1 MIDESLLKSN
11 FLGRDG
17 FRWWI
22 GQIPPLG
29 AHGDQV
35 NGGGWGNRYRV
46 RIMGYHPYNT
56 VELPDEDLPYAQ
68 CLIPTTAGSGAAN
81 VATDVKLQPGDVV
94 FGFFLDGDNAQIPV
108 IMGCFGRTSQVPSGE
123 YAGPFQAFTGYTDKI
138 KRPNGTLADDQS
150 NESNARSQKSP
161 RHVSPQQA
169 KAIGDN
175 EVSYFSAIGDVVQ
188 LASTGGGGS
197 SIDKISTEVSNFI
210 KKAQNLIS
218 VVGSGADYAKK
229 ILNREIDRITNK
241 ISSIMS
247 GMVNGVVNDLYNK
260 LQPILT
266 KGLELL
272 YRKVYAIVYAATL
285 NGVAAHLAGVAAQRA
300 MIAPVKFLQD
310 QVPCVANKIV
320 EGISSTVKSILT
332 SVVDNVT
339 NFVSCVG
346 EQFVGSL
353 VNDVISRVSSG
364 LSSAIGGVQK
374 ILQFFGGFSVGNVV
388 RSGISGLAGLA
399 NVGNCNRTFSKFSGV
414 DQWIIGSGPK
424 NKPPTPLEDIL
435 KVANEANALA
445 QSAFS
450 SSNDI
455 DKLLN
460 SFSIFGGTPTA
471 SGKCDPRPPS
481 RCSAPVI
488 NIFGGSGSGA
498 SAVPIFGS
506 IVGQNETRTGSIIG
520 VKVTNRGSGYTFPP
534 FVEIIDNC
542 SQGYGAVAKSI
553 INDKGEVEAIYI
565 VSEGENY
572 PINEI
577 QPQYVSDVII
587 LDPGEG
593 YTKGD
598 TAFDNFGNNYE
609 LDIFGGAIIGVRPLN
624 RNEITDFPDITI
636 RGTGTG
642 ALLRPNLDTE
652 FSGEV
657 KQVIDCITK

>member
-22 GQIPPLG
+22 GQIPSLET
-29 AHGDQV
+29 HGDQV
-35 NGGGWGNRYRV
+35 NGGGWGNRYKV

-68 CLIPTTAGSGAAN
+68 CLIPTTSGSGAAN

-108 IMGCFGRTSQVPSGE
+108 IIGCFGRTSQVPSGE
-123 YAGPFQAFTGYTDKI
+123 YAGPFQPFTGYTDKI
-138 KRPNGTLADDQS
+138 KKPNGTLADDQS
-150 NESNARSQKSP
+150 NESNANSQKSP
-161 RHVSPQQA
+161 RHVSPKQA
-169 KAIGDN
+169 KAIGEK

-197 SIDKISTEVSNFI
+197 PISKISTEVNNFI
-210 KKAQNLIS
+210 NKAQNLIS
-218 VVGSGADYAKK
+218 IAGSGVSYVQKV
-229 ILNREIDRITNK
+229 LNREIDRITDK

-247 GMVNGVVNDLYNK
+247 GMVNNVVGDLYNK

-272 YRKVYAIVYAATL
+272 YRQVYAIVYAATL

-310 QVPCVANKIV
+310 QIPCIANKIIG
-320 EGISSTVKSILT
+320 GIASTVKSILK

-346 EQFVGSL
+346 EQFTGAL

-364 LSSAIGGVQK
+364 LSSAISGVQK
-374 ILQFFGGFSVGNVV
+374 ILQFFGGFSVGNVI
-388 RSGISGLAGLA
+388 RSGISGLAGIA
-399 NVGNCNRTFSKFSGV
+399 NIANCNRTFSKSSGV

-435 KVANEANALA
+435 KVANEANALS
-445 QSAFS
+445 QSAFA

-471 SGKCDPRPPS
+471 SGNCNLNPPS

-488 NIFGGSGSGA
+488 NIFGGGGSSA

-506 IVGQNETRTGSIIG
+506 IVGGGETRTGSIMG
-520 VKVTNRGSGYTFPP
+520 VKVTNGGSGYTFPP
-534 FVEIIDNC
+534 FVEIVDNC
-542 SQGYGAVAKSI
+542 TQGYGAVARSI
-553 INDKGEVEAIYI
+553 INENGEVEAIYI

-577 QPQYVSDVII
+577 SPQYVSDVII
-587 LDPGEG
+587 LDPGGG
-593 YTKGD
+593 YTNGD

-609 LDIFGGAIIGVRPLN
+609 LTIFGGSIIGVIPLN

-636 RGTGTG
+636 RGTGIG

-652 FSGEV
+652 FKGEV